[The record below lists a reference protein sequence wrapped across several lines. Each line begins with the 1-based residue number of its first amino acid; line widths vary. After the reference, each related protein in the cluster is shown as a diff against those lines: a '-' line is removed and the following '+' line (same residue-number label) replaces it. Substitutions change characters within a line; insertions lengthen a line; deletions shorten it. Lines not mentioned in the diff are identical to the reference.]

1 MLGEGA
7 MADRID
13 RNLALELVRTTEA
26 AALSAARW
34 MGRGDKIAADQAA
47 VDGMRTMLS
56 SVNVSGVVV
65 IGEGEKDEAPMLYIG
80 EEVGTGAEPKVDI
93 AVDPVEG
100 TRLLANGMPNS
111 IAVVAMA
118 DRGSMYFAPG
128 IVYMNKI
135 AVGPDAAHVIDITAP
150 VAENLGRVAEAKR
163 IPVTQLTV
171 VVLDR
176 PRHEELISD
185 IRETGARIKLITDGD
200 VAGALMT
207 ATPRGGADVLMGV
220 GGAPE
225 AVIAAAA
232 LKCIGGGIQC
242 TLWPRDEGERQVA
255 IDAGLDLDQVL
266 HADDLI
272 NSDNIFFAA
281 TGITD
286 GEFLRGVHYT
296 TDSATTQSMVMRSRS
311 GTVRVIDAT
320 HRLRK
325 LSEYASV
332 PFD

>member
-1 MLGEGA
+1 
-7 MADRID
+7 MADAID
-13 RNLALELVRTTEA
+13 RNLALELARTTEA

-34 MGRGDKIAADQAA
+34 MGRGDKEAADQAA

-56 SVNVSGVVV
+56 SVEMNGIVV

-80 EEVGTGAEPKVDI
+80 EEVGTGADPKVDI

-111 IAVVAMA
+111 IAVVALA
-118 DRGSMYFAPG
+118 DRGSMYYPADV
-128 IVYMNKI
+128 VYMNKL
-135 AVGPDAAHVIDITAP
+135 AVGPEAAEVINIKAP
-150 VAENLGRVAEAKR
+150 VAENLQRIAKAKR
-163 IPVTQLTV
+163 MTVSQLTV

-176 PRHEELISD
+176 PRHQQLIAD

-207 ATPRGGADVLMGV
+207 ATRGGGADVLMGI
-220 GGAPE
+220 GGSPE

-232 LKCIGGGIQC
+232 LKCIGGAIQC
-242 TLWPRDEGERQVA
+242 TLWPRDEDERRSA
-255 IDAGLDLDQVL
+255 IDAGLDLERVL
-266 HADDLI
+266 HADDLV

-296 TDSATTQSMVMRSRS
+296 PDGATTQSLVMRSRS
-311 GTVRVIDAT
+311 GTVRIIDAT
-320 HRLRK
+320 HRLQK
-325 LSEYASV
+325 LSAYASV

>member
-1 MLGEGA
+1 MSES
-7 MADRID
+7 ID
-13 RNLALELVRTTEA
+13 RNLAMELARTTEA

-56 SVNVSGVVV
+56 SVQMDGVIV

-80 EEVGTGAEPKVDI
+80 EEVGTGVEPKVDI

-100 TRLLANGMPNS
+100 TTLLANGMPNS
-111 IAVVAMA
+111 IAVVAMS
-118 DRGSMYFAPG
+118 DRGSMFFAPG

-135 AVGPDAAHVIDITAP
+135 AVGPEAADAIDLNLST
-150 VAENLGRVAEAKR
+150 AENLNRIAEAKR
-163 IPVTQLTV
+163 MPVHQLTV
-171 VVLDR
+171 VVLQRDR
-176 PRHEELISD
+176 HNQLISE

-200 VAGALMT
+200 VAGGLMT
-207 ATPRGGADVLMGV
+207 CTPGGGADVLMGV

-225 AVIAAAA
+225 AVITAAA
-232 LKCIGGGIQC
+232 LKCIGGTIQC
-242 TLWPRDEGERQVA
+242 KLWPRDDNERRIA
-255 IDAGLDLDQVL
+255 EEAGFEIDRVL
-266 HADDLI
+266 SADDLV

-286 GEFLRGVHYT
+286 GEFLKGVHYT
-296 TDSATTQSMVMRSRS
+296 AHGATTQSLVMRSRS
-311 GTVRVIDAT
+311 GTVRWIDSS
-320 HRLRK
+320 HELRK
-325 LSEYASV
+325 LASYAAV

>member
-1 MLGEGA
+1 VA
-7 MADRID
+7 STID
-13 RNLALELVRTTEA
+13 RNLAMELARTTEA

-56 SVNVSGVVV
+56 SVQMDGVIV

-80 EEVGTGAEPKVDI
+80 EEVGTGVDPKVDI

-100 TRLLANGMPNS
+100 TTLLANGMPNS

-118 DRGSMYFAPG
+118 DRGSMFFAPG

-135 AVGPDAAHVIDITAP
+135 AVGPEAAHVIDITAST
-150 VAENLGRVAEAKR
+150 AENLNRIAEAKR
-163 IPVTQLTV
+163 MPVHQLTV
-171 VVLDR
+171 VVLQR
-176 PRHEELISD
+176 PRHDDLIAQ

-207 ATPRGGADVLMGV
+207 CTPGGGADVLMGV

-225 AVIAAAA
+225 AVITAAA
-232 LKCIGGGIQC
+232 LKCIGGNIQC
-242 TLWPRDEGERQVA
+242 QLWPRDDEERRIA
-255 IDAGLDLDQVL
+255 EEAGFQIERTLT
-266 HADDLI
+266 ADDLV

-296 TDSATTQSMVMRSRS
+296 KSGATTQSLVMRSRS
-311 GTVRVIDAT
+311 GTVRWIDSA
-320 HRLRK
+320 HELRK
-325 LSEYASV
+325 LAEYASV

>member
-1 MLGEGA
+1 MTA
-7 MADRID
+7 SID
-13 RNLALELVRTTEA
+13 RNIAMELARTTEA

-47 VDGMRTMLS
+47 VDGMRTMLK
-56 SVNVSGVVV
+56 SVHMDGVIV

-80 EEVGTGAEPKVDI
+80 EEVGTGEEPKVDI

-100 TRLLANGMPNS
+100 TTLLANGMPNS
-111 IAVVAMA
+111 IAVVALS
-118 DRGSMYFAPG
+118 DRGSMFFAPG

-135 AVGPDAAHVIDITAP
+135 ATGPEAAEAIDINAST
-150 VAENLGRVAEAKR
+150 AENLRRVAEAKNLP
-163 IPVTQLTV
+163 IHQLTV
-171 VVLDR
+171 VVLQR
-176 PRHEELISD
+176 PRHEKLISE

-207 ATPRGGADVLMGV
+207 CTPGGGGDVLMGV

-225 AVIAAAA
+225 AVITAAA
-232 LKCIGGGIQC
+232 LKCIGGNIQC
-242 TLWPRDEGERQVA
+242 QLWPRDDEERRIAVE
-255 IDAGLDLDQVL
+255 AGFQIERVL
-266 HADDLI
+266 TADDLV

-296 TDSATTQSMVMRSRS
+296 RSGATTQSLVMRSRS
-311 GTVRVIDAT
+311 GTMRWIDST
-320 HRLRK
+320 HQLRK
-325 LSEYASV
+325 LSEYAAV

>member
-1 MLGEGA
+1 VA
-7 MADRID
+7 TSID
-13 RNLALELVRTTEA
+13 RNLAMELARTTEA

-56 SVNVSGVVV
+56 SVQMDGVIV

-80 EEVGTGAEPKVDI
+80 EEVGTGVEPQVDI

-100 TRLLANGMPNS
+100 TTLLANGMPNS

-118 DRGSMYFAPG
+118 DRGSMFFAPG

-135 AVGPDAAHVIDITAP
+135 AVGPEAANVIDITAST
-150 VAENLGRVAEAKR
+150 AENLNRVAEAKHM
-163 IPVTQLTV
+163 PVNQLTV
-171 VVLDR
+171 VVLQR
-176 PRHEELISD
+176 PRHDDLIAE
-185 IRETGARIKLITDGD
+185 IRDTGARIKLITDGD

-207 ATPRGGADVLMGV
+207 CTPGGGADVLMGI

-225 AVIAAAA
+225 AVITAAA
-232 LKCIGGGIQC
+232 LKCIGGTIQC
-242 TLWPRDEGERQVA
+242 QLWPRDDEERRIA
-255 IDAGLDLDQVL
+255 EEAGYRIDKVLTANDLV
-266 HADDLI
+266 

-296 TDSATTQSMVMRSRS
+296 KQGATTQSLVMRSRS
-311 GTVRVIDAT
+311 GTVRWIDSA
-320 HRLRK
+320 HELRK
-325 LSEYASV
+325 LAEYASV